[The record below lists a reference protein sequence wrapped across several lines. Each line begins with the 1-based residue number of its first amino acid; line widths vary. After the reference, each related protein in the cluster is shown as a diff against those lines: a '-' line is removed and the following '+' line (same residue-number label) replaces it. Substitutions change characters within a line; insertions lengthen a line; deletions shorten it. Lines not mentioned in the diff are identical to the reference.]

1 MDFESVYKKYYPDIY
16 RYSFSLAKNEKEAE
30 ELTQDT
36 FVKALKSI
44 DSYDGS
50 KDLRAWLFTIAKNSF
65 ISKYRKSR
73 HESEF
78 ELVSEEIR
86 DTRKDFLEIITDKEA
101 SMQIHRF
108 IHDLTEPYKEV
119 FSLRIFGEL
128 SFSEIG
134 DIFGKSDSWA
144 RVTFFRA
151 KKMIIERME
160 GIGDGKE

>member
-36 FVKALKSI
+36 SVKALKSI

>member
-1 MDFESVYKKYYPDIY
+1 M
-16 RYSFSLAKNEKEAE
+16 
-30 ELTQDT
+30 
-36 FVKALKSI
+36 
-44 DSYDGS
+44 
-50 KDLRAWLFTIAKNSF
+50 
-65 ISKYRKSR
+65 
-73 HESEF
+73 
-78 ELVSEEIR
+78 SEEIR

>member
-1 MDFESVYKKYYPDIY
+1 MDFESVYKKYYSDIY
-16 RYSFSLAKNEKEAE
+16 RYSFSLAKSEKEAE

-44 DSYDGS
+44 NSYDGS

-65 ISKYRKSR
+65 ISKYRKNK

-78 ELVSEEIR
+78 ELISEEIT
-86 DTRKDFLEIITDKEA
+86 DTRKDFLEVIADKEA

-108 IHDLTEPYKEV
+108 IHDLSEPYKEV

-128 SFSEIG
+128 SFVEIG
-134 DIFGKSDSWA
+134 EIFGKSDSWA

-151 KKMIIERME
+151 KKMIVERME
-160 GIGDGKE
+160 GI